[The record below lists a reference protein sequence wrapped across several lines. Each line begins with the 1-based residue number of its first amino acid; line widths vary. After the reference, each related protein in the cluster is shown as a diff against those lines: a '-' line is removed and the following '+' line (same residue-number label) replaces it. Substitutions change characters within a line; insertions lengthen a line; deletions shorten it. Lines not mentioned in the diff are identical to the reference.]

1 VFCGSSVFKVIFF
14 SSIPYHQH
22 PMGEDSRRQKNYHF
36 RSFSQQSTFSLR
48 YFAPLR
54 LCVEM
59 RPLFNFDLTP
69 LRSILQI
76 LVYGV

>member
-1 VFCGSSVFKVIFF
+1 LGGFFFNAEAHRRGEIQCALRFLKVIF
-14 SSIPYHQH
+14 SSAIPYHQH
-22 PMGEDSRRQKNYHF
+22 PMGEDPRRQKNYHF

-59 RPLFNFDLTP
+59 NCRF
-69 LRSILQI
+69 
-76 LVYGV
+76 